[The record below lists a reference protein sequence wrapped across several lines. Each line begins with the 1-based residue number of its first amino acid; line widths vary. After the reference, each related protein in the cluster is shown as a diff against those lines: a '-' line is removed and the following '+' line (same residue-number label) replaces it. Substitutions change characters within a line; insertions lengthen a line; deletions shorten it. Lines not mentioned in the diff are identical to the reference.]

1 MMAVLVFLLWLAAL
15 AVMLPS
21 LVFFVEC
28 LCAHLRSET
37 LVTTG
42 THPRIAV
49 LVPAHDEEPNIAA
62 TVAALRADLAETD
75 RLLVVADN
83 CSDGT
88 AQAAAAAGAEIVER
102 HDPSRCGKGY
112 ALAFGVEHL
121 SRLPPEVVI
130 VVDADCRVSAD
141 GLEQLACMATRTG
154 RPVQA
159 EYLLT
164 LPPKPDAR
172 SALSGLAFLV
182 RNLVR
187 PRGLHRLG
195 LPCQLTGSGMAFPWP
210 LLRDAPPLRANL
222 VEDMVLGIEL
232 ALVGTPPTLCSA
244 VSVSSALPEP
254 GKVQLRQRRR
264 WEHGHLATLM
274 VHGPRLL
281 LAGLARRQAGLV
293 AMALDLMVPPLALLV
308 SAIAGLS
315 LVALGA
321 VALGASAGPL
331 LLCLTGGTL
340 ILIAVL
346 SAWWRFGRH
355 LLPARTLAAA
365 PLYVL
370 WKMPLYLGF
379 FLRGRHGHWE
389 RTSRTAEVEAKPPP

>member
-1 MMAVLVFLLWLAAL
+1 MSVWLLLLWLAAV
-15 AVMLPS
+15 AVMWPS

-28 LCAHLRSET
+28 LCARSRSEP

-42 THPRIAV
+42 QRPRIAL
-49 LVPAHDEEPNIAA
+49 LVPSHDEETSIAA

-88 AQAAAAAGAEIVER
+88 AQAAAAAGAEVIER
-102 HDPSRCGKGY
+102 HDPSRHGKGY

-121 SRLPPEVVI
+121 SKLPPDVVVI
-130 VVDADCRVSAD
+130 VDADCRVSAD
-141 GLEQLACMATRTG
+141 GPEQLARVAARTG

-210 LLRDAPPLRANL
+210 MLRDAPPLRANL

-232 ALVGTPPTLCSA
+232 ALAGTPPILCSA
-244 VSVSSALPEP
+244 VAVSSALPEP
-254 GKVQLRQRRR
+254 GRVQLRQRRR
-264 WEHGHLATLM
+264 WEHGHLST
-274 VHGPRLL
+274 LL
-281 LAGLARRQAGLV
+281 LRGPHLLLVGVARRKVALV
-293 AMALDLMVPPLALLV
+293 AMALDLMVPPLALLA

-315 LVALGA
+315 LVAGGA
-321 VALGASAGPL
+321 VWAGASAGPL

-340 ILIAVL
+340 VLIAVL

-355 LLPARTLAAA
+355 LVSARTFAAV
-365 PLYVL
+365 PFYVL

-379 FLRGRHGHWE
+379 FLRGRHKRWE
-389 RTSRTAEVEAKPPP
+389 RTSRTTEVEAKRPP